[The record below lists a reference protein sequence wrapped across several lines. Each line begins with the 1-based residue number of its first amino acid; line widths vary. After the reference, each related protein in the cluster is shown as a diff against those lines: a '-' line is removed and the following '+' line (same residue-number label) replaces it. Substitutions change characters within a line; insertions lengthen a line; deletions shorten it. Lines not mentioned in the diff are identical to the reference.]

1 MTRAV
6 VTGGAGFI
14 GSHLVDQLVRRG
26 DDVIVIDNLKR
37 GTRERL
43 KAHLRT
49 DRIKFIEGDIRDQ
62 RTMLGLATDA
72 DVIYHLAAQSNVMGA
87 LDDAEYSFA
96 TNAYGTFNVLRAAVE
111 SGVPRLVFSSSREVY
126 GEPQYI
132 PVDEDHPIAPKNP
145 YGASK
150 AAGEAYCRSFAH
162 CHGIDVAI
170 LRLANVYGAGD
181 TNRVIPL
188 WFSDAFAGRDLRVYG
203 GTQILDLVWIDT
215 VVDAILLA
223 GDRGLPGPTN
233 IGSGVGTSI
242 LELGQRIIEAA
253 SSSSLL
259 VRTASRGAEVTR
271 FIADTTRMTMLGLEP
286 EADPLAHLPQ
296 LAASYGAVVAA

>member
-14 GSHLVDQLVRRG
+14 GAHLVDALVQRG

-37 GTRERL
+37 GTRARL
-43 KAHLRT
+43 KTHTRA
-49 DRIKFIEGDIRDQ
+49 DRIEFVEGDVRDQ
-62 RTMLGLATDA
+62 RTMLGVAKDA

-87 LDDAEYSFA
+87 LDDAEYSFT

-111 SGVPRLVFSSSREVY
+111 AEVPRVVFSSSREVY
-126 GEPQYI
+126 GEPEYT

-181 TNRVIPL
+181 TQRVIPL
-188 WFSDAFAGRDLRVYG
+188 WFTDAFAGRDLQVYG
-203 GTQILDLVWIDT
+203 GTQILDLVWVDT
-215 VVDAILLA
+215 VVDALLFA

-253 SSSSLL
+253 ESSSVL

-286 EADPLAHLPQ
+286 ESDPLAHLPQ